1 MELKITI
8 YKESGKYYTDE
19 IINHEKDLQPWSEEY
34 REFLRNNL
42 PATCSEGYIVVEDA
56 SEEQSFHNALYR
68 YEDLFKE
75 TTQYEKIGE

>member
-19 IINHEKDLQPWSEEY
+19 VIKHKKDLQPWSEEY
-34 REFLRNNL
+34 REFLKSNL
-42 PATCSEGYIVVEDA
+42 PATCNDGYIVVEDA
-56 SEEQSFHNALYR
+56 SEEQSFHNALYK

-75 TTQYEKIGE
+75 RIPYNKIGE